1 MFDFFVD
8 IVFDGNLLIASLIAM
23 IAGLISFASPC
34 VLPLVPGYLSYA
46 AGMTE
51 VRSRGRAALGSLL
64 FVLGFSVLFISYGA
78 LFGSLGSTI
87 SSNSQL
93 VSVILGLLTIVMGVI
108 FLFNQKFYRSFKP
121 VWKVR
126 AGLAGAP
133 ILGFLF
139 GVGWTPCIGPTLG
152 AVQTLSFQ
160 ESSALRG
167 AILSFAYCLGLGIPF
182 VLVGI
187 FFDKSNRL
195 RKFIS
200 RHGNYLTLI
209 GGIFLIL
216 IGILQVTGL
225 WADVMNSLRGF
236 ISDFVPVI

>member
-8 IVFDGNLLIASLIAM
+8 IVFDGNLLIASAVAM
-23 IAGLISFASPC
+23 IAGFISFASPC

-64 FVLGFSVLFISYGA
+64 FVLGFSALFISYGA
-78 LFGSLGSTI
+78 LFGSIGSTI
-87 SSNSQL
+87 SSNSKL
-93 VSVILGLLTIVMGVI
+93 VSIALGLLTIGMGVI

-139 GVGWTPCIGPTLG
+139 GIGWTPCIGPTLA

-160 ESSALRG
+160 ESSAMRG
-167 AILSFAYCLGLGIPF
+167 AILSVAYCLGLGAPF
-182 VLVGI
+182 ILVGI
-187 FFDKSNRL
+187 FFDKSTRL
-195 RKFIS
+195 RKFILK
-200 RHGNYLTLI
+200 RGNYLTLF

-225 WADVMNSLRGF
+225 WAEVMNSLRSI
-236 ISDFVPVI
+236 ISNFGPVI

>member
-8 IVFDGNLLIASLIAM
+8 IVFDGNLLIASAVAM
-23 IAGLISFASPC
+23 IAGFISFASPC

-64 FVLGFSVLFISYGA
+64 FVLGFSALFISYGA
-78 LFGSLGSTI
+78 LFGSIGSTI
-87 SSNSQL
+87 SSNSKL
-93 VSVILGLLTIVMGVI
+93 VSIGLGFLTIGMGVI

-139 GVGWTPCIGPTLG
+139 GIGWTPCIGPTLA

-160 ESSALRG
+160 ESSAMRG
-167 AILSFAYCLGLGIPF
+167 AILSVAYCLGLGAPF
-182 VLVGI
+182 ILVGI
-187 FFDKSNRL
+187 FFDKSTRL
-195 RKFIS
+195 RKFILK
-200 RHGNYLTLI
+200 RGNYLTLF

-225 WADVMNSLRGF
+225 WAEVMNSLRSI
-236 ISDFVPVI
+236 ISNFAPVI